1 MLKIKWNHD
10 EIELRLA
17 GLRVSLADRT
27 AAHRIMGE
35 VLLRNTRRRFRREVS
50 PDGKPWPAL
59 SPVTLATRRRKR
71 GILRAS
77 GDLIDSIH
85 MQADERAA
93 EVGTPDRHPKVLV
106 HQYGSTIKPKRAKAL
121 RIPGAGSV
129 IPARNHPD
137 LFVKK
142 VVIPARPYLGIGVED
157 AADVLEALEGWLKAR
172 LK

>member
-1 MLKIKWNHD
+1 MLKITWNHD
-10 EIELRLA
+10 EIELRLN
-17 GLRVSLADRT
+17 GLRVSLADRA

-35 VLLRNTRRRFRREVS
+35 VLLRNTQRRFRREVS
-50 PDGKPWPAL
+50 PDGRPWPAL
-59 SPVTLATRRRKR
+59 SPVTLAARRNKR

-77 GDLIDSIH
+77 GELFGSIH

-93 EVGTPDRHPKVLV
+93 EVGTPLKHPKVLV
-106 HQYGSTIKPKRAKAL
+106 HQHGATIRPKKAKAL

-129 IPARNHPD
+129 IRGRNHPD